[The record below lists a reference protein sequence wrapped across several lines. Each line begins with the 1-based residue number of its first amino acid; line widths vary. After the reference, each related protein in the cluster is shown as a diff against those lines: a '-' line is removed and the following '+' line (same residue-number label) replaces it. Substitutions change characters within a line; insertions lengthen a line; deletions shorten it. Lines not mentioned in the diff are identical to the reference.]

1 MKKYA
6 PIPALAFLFLALP
19 LAWPQQGPTR
29 EGSDTVAKPR
39 KKDGTTT
46 TPDATETQ
54 QPKIPSKY
62 GKKEDKM
69 PVGPTF
75 RSEAT
80 TVTVD
85 VSVLDKNGHF
95 IPGIA
100 KEKFRILED
109 NVPQSVTKFEVGNE
123 APMTVAMVI
132 EFSNRFQQFYS
143 EPWYETLMASY
154 GFVQTLKPEDY
165 VAIVAYD
172 MRSEILSDFSTNR
185 QDTYEALQRLRIAGF
200 SESNLYDAVCDTAQ
214 RMDTIEGRKA
224 IVLIASGIDTF
235 SKLTFDK
242 ARKCI
247 QESGVPIYAIG
258 LMQAIREIA
267 DARGYMGAM
276 ARMDFLQADNQ
287 MKTFSK
293 ESGGQ
298 SFFPHFYGEFPMIF
312 RSISDSLR
320 NQYTLTYT
328 PSNTV
333 RDGKFRR
340 IKVELVDPSTG
351 EALRVVDEKGKPMKY
366 TVLAKTGYTAPREV
380 E

>member
-1 MKKYA
+1 MKQLS
-6 PIPALAFLFLALP
+6 IFALAGMLVVPFAG
-19 LAWPQQGPTR
+19 AQQGPER

-39 KKDGTTT
+39 KKDSTAP
-46 TPDATETQ
+46 TPAEAA

-62 GKKEDKM
+62 SKKEDKL

-95 IPGIA
+95 IPGIP
-100 KEKFRILED
+100 KDKFRVLED
-109 NVPQSVTKFEVGNE
+109 NVPQAVTKYEVGNE

-132 EFSNRFQQFYS
+132 EFSNRFQQFYT
-143 EPWYETLMASY
+143 EPWYQTLMASY

-165 VAIVAYD
+165 VAVVAYD

-200 SESNLYDAVCDTAQ
+200 SESNLYDAVCDTVQ
-214 RMDTIEGRKA
+214 RMDSIEGRKA
-224 IVLIASGIDTF
+224 VVLISSGIDTF

-247 QESGVPIYAIG
+247 QESAVPIYAIG
-258 LMQAIREIA
+258 LMQQIRELM
-267 DARGYMGAM
+267 DARGYMGPM

-287 MKTFSK
+287 MKTFAK

-298 SFFPHFYGEFPMIF
+298 SYFPRFYGEFPMIF
-312 RSISDSLR
+312 RSIADALR
-320 NQYTLTYT
+320 NQYTLTYI
-328 PSNTV
+328 PSNTT

-351 EALRVVDEKGKPMKY
+351 DALRVVDEKGKPMKY
-366 TVLAKTGYTAPREV
+366 TVLAKAGYTAPREV

>member
-1 MKKYA
+1 MQKYA
-6 PIPALAFLFLALP
+6 SILTLASFLAIP
-19 LAWPQQGPTR
+19 FAGAQQGPTH
-29 EGSDTVAKPR
+29 EGSDTVARPR
-39 KKDGTTT
+39 PKDSS
-46 TPDATETQ
+46 TPADTPSTQ
-54 QPKIPSKY
+54 PQPKIPSKF

-80 TVTVD
+80 TVSVD
-85 VSVLDKNGHF
+85 VAVLDKNGNF
-95 IPGIA
+95 IPGIP

-109 NVPQSVTKFEVGNE
+109 NVPQTVSKYEVGNE
-123 APMTVAMVI
+123 APMTVAMVV
-132 EFSNRFQQFYS
+132 EFSNRFQQFYT
-143 EPWYETLMASY
+143 EPWYQTLMASY

-165 VAIVAYD
+165 VAVVAYD

-200 SESNLYDAVCDTAQ
+200 SESNLYDAVCDTVQ

-224 IVLIASGIDTF
+224 VVLISSGIDTF

-247 QESGVPIYAIG
+247 QEAGTAIYAIG
-258 LMQAIREIA
+258 LMQSIREIA
-267 DARGYMGAM
+267 DARGYMSAM
-276 ARMDFLQADNQ
+276 TRMDFLQADNQ
-287 MKTFSK
+287 MKTFAK

-298 SFFPHFYGEFPMIF
+298 SYFPRFYGEFPGIF
-312 RSISDSLR
+312 RSIEDALR
-320 NQYTLTYT
+320 NQYTLSYT

-333 RDGKFRR
+333 RDGKFRK

-351 EALRVVDEKGKPMKY
+351 ETLRVVDEKGKPMKY
-366 TVLAKTGYTAPREV
+366 TVLAKAGYTAPREV